1 MRRRRPD
8 LETSGPEGRA
18 GKAGGEAA
26 RCGGDGDGTG
36 IGRNGA
42 QSSGTSGRRLARH
55 HHINILS
62 CIHTAPL
69 SFQHLYKQ
77 TLTII

>member
-1 MRRRRPD
+1 MRRRRRRPD

-62 CIHTAPL
+62 FASTRLPSPPNAFTNKH
-69 SFQHLYKQ
+69 
-77 TLTII
+77 